1 MDGVTSFISRG
12 TNMAFSRGMI
22 CVSSAGNSGSSPN
35 PYIAVPADALH
46 GFAIGAVKPDE
57 TYATFSSIGPSF
69 DQRVKPDVMAQ
80 GQNAIVSGINGTIG
94 AANGTSFSGPIMA
107 GAIASFWQAIPWA
120 TNQQVL
126 DFVKQSA
133 DRYSNPTAQFGY
145 GIPDFQTALTIAQ
158 LSVSDRDAV
167 KFLVYPNPA
176 STHLKIAFPV
186 GFTSATLAIYNNL
199 GQLIKQQSIDIDG
212 VVNLEGLAKGVY
224 HYSIKNQDFL
234 QTGKLMKN

>member
-12 TNMAFSRGMI
+12 TNVAFSRGMI

-80 GQNAIVSGINGTIG
+80 GQNTIVSGINGTIG
-94 AANGTSFSGPIMA
+94 AGNGTSFSGPIMA

-158 LSVSDRDAV
+158 LSVNTNDTGR
-167 KFLVYPNPA
+167 FLVYPNPA
-176 STHLKIAFPV
+176 STYLKVNFPA
-186 GFTSATLAIYNNL
+186 GFDTATLAVYNHL
-199 GQLIKQQSIDIDG
+199 GQLIKQQNIDLDSF
-212 VVNLEGLAKGVY
+212 VNVEDLAQGIYYYTVK
-224 HYSIKNQDFL
+224 SRDLL
-234 QTGKLMKN
+234 QTGKLVKN

>member
-12 TNMAFSRGMI
+12 TNVAFSRGMI

-145 GIPDFQTALTIAQ
+145 GIPDFQSALAIAQ
-158 LSVSDRDAV
+158 LSVNTND
-167 KFLVYPNPA
+167 KEQFLVYPNPA
-176 STHLKIAFPV
+176 STYLKVDFPA
-186 GFTSATLAIYNNL
+186 GFNTATLTIYNNL
-199 GQLIKQQSIDIDG
+199 GQLIKQQNIELDSF
-212 VVNLEGLAKGVY
+212 VNLEDLAQGIYYYTVK
-224 HYSIKNQDFL
+224 SRDLL
-234 QTGKLMKN
+234 QTGKLVKN